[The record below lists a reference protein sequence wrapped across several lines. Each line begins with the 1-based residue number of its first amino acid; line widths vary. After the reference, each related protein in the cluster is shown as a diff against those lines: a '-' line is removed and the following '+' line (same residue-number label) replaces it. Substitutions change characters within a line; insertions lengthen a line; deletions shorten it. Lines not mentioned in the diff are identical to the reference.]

1 MILWKLIK
9 QDFKNLITTPVVVM
23 ACVVYPW
30 LLVGLFGFI
39 FSSLYGGEGVSSYD
53 YYGVTMMIYIII
65 ASITITPNTF
75 MEKKLRQ
82 GNIRIAYAPVS
93 KISIYMS
100 KILSS
105 YLFMVVTVS
114 INMTLMNYF
123 KIANLGG
130 DNFIYVLV
138 LFMAFLLFTVTIGG
152 AVCVI
157 LKTEELT
164 NMILSNVASVLALVS
179 GMFFPVDSL
188 GKVVSNLAN
197 LSPIKWI
204 LDSTFS
210 VIYDNNFQKYN
221 AIVFGLILL
230 SIASLIVMHFKYK
243 PEDYI

>member
-9 QDFKNLITTPVVVM
+9 QDFKNLITTPVVIM

-30 LLVGLFGFI
+30 VLVGLFGFI

-82 GNIRIAYAPVS
+82 GNIRISYAPVS
-93 KISIYMS
+93 KVLIYMS

-105 YLFMVVTVS
+105 YLFMVITVS
-114 INMTLMNYF
+114 INMILMNYLR
-123 KIANLGG
+123 IVNLGG
-130 DNFIYVLV
+130 NNFIYVLG

-164 NMILSNVASVLALVS
+164 NLILSNLASVFALVS

-188 GKVVSNLAN
+188 GKVASNLAN
-197 LSPIKWI
+197 LSPAKWI
-204 LDSTFS
+204 LDSTFR
-210 VIYDNNFQKYN
+210 VIYDNNFRNYN
-221 AIVFGLILL
+221 AIVLVLILL
-230 SIASLIVMHFKYK
+230 SMACLVVMHFNYK

>member
-9 QDFKNLITTPVVVM
+9 RDFKNLITTPVVIM

-164 NMILSNVASVLALVS
+164 NMILSNAASIFALVS

-188 GKVVSNLAN
+188 GKVISNLAN

-210 VIYDNNFQKYN
+210 VIYDNNFQNYT
-221 AIVFGLILL
+221 IIIFSLILL
-230 SIASLIVMHFKYK
+230 SMVCLVVMHFNYK

>member
-9 QDFKNLITTPVVVM
+9 QDFKNLITTPVVVI

-39 FSSLYGGEGVSSYD
+39 FSSLYGGEGVKSYD

-65 ASITITPNTF
+65 TSITITPNTF
-75 MEKKLRQ
+75 LEKKLRQ

-93 KISIYMS
+93 KVVIYMS

-105 YLFMVVTVS
+105 YFFMIITVS

-123 KIANLGG
+123 GLVNFGKE
-130 DNFIYVLV
+130 NFIYVLG
-138 LFMAFLLFTVTIGG
+138 LFWAFLLFTVTIGG

-157 LKTEELT
+157 IKEEELT
-164 NMILSNVASVLALVS
+164 NIILSNIATVFAILS

-188 GKVVSNLAN
+188 GKVVSSIAN

-204 LDSTFS
+204 VDLSFS
-210 VIYDNNFQKYN
+210 VIYDNNFQNYT
-221 AIVFGLILL
+221 AIILGLISL
-230 SIASLIVMHFKYK
+230 SIVSLIVMHFNYK